1 MNFYVNMQHF
11 LKQLIKVLSVDNI
24 VLEYRDPLLG
34 IIIIVALIF
43 IISFITYSYGIYKER
58 NARKDYR
65 KLSLRFELG
74 KLKEE
79 DYVHLYKT
87 YNLPFDSILLLASSF
102 LHKGD
107 YNKAISVYLTLL
119 EHVNDRVKK
128 EELLELLGTTYF
140 KGGFLQRSKEIFL
153 RILKFSPHNKNALKY
168 LLLVS
173 EKLKDFKKAK
183 EIASCLEELDINMK
197 IDKIYLDALI
207 ILNDSILSFER
218 RTELLYEIFKEHK
231 IIERIFVS
239 FLIQFNK
246 PFFWEHIKEFDCS
259 KFIDIM
265 WYLNFDDIDFNK
277 VLDNSFLLEVYNAKG
292 HLKNLEHSHD
302 FDLDIL
308 MLINRHEHKINATLD
323 FEFICSSCKHSHPV
337 FDTRCPHCHNILTF
351 NVKHHL
357 TKSFYEPYQSLQ

>member
-1 MNFYVNMQHF
+1 M
-11 LKQLIKVLSVDNI
+11 DNI
-24 VLEYRDPLLG
+24 ILEYRDPLFG
-34 IIIIVALIF
+34 IILLVALIF
-43 IISFITYSYGIYKER
+43 LISFVTYSFSIYKER
-58 NARKDYR
+58 LAREDYR

-153 RILKFSPHNKNALKY
+153 RILKFSPRNKNALNH
-168 LLLVS
+168 LLLVY
-173 EKLKDFKKAK
+173 EKLKDFQKAK
-183 EIASCLEELDINMK
+183 DITACLEELDKDMSV
-197 IDKIYLDALI
+197 DKIYLDSLI
-207 ILNDSILSFER
+207 ILIDSILSYEK
-218 RTELLYEIFKEHK
+218 RTELLYEIFKENK

-246 PFFWEHIKEFDCS
+246 PFFWEHISEFNCS
-259 KFIDIM
+259 KYMDVM
-265 WYLNFDDIDFNK
+265 WYLNFDDINFDK
-277 VLDNSFLLEVYNAKG
+277 VLQNNFLVELYNAKG
-292 HLKNLEHSHD
+292 YLDTLKHSSD
-302 FDLDIL
+302 FDFDIL
-308 MLINRHEHKINATLD
+308 ILINTHEHKIKASLD
-323 FEFICSSCKHSHPV
+323 FEFVCTICKHSYPI
-337 FDTRCPHCHNILTF
+337 FDTRCPHCHNILTLD
-351 NVKHHL
+351 VKHRL
-357 TKSFYEPYQSLQ
+357 TKSFYTSNQSLQ

>member
-1 MNFYVNMQHF
+1 M
-11 LKQLIKVLSVDNI
+11 DNI
-24 VLEYRDPLLG
+24 ALEYRDPLFG
-34 IIIIVALIF
+34 IILIVALIF
-43 IISFITYSYGIYKER
+43 VISFFTYYYSIYKER

-153 RILKFSPHNKNALKY
+153 RILKFSSRNKNALLY
-168 LLLVS
+168 LLLIN

-183 EIASCLEELDINMK
+183 EITFSLEELDKDMTRV
-197 IDKIYLDALI
+197 KIYLDSLI
-207 ILNDSILSFER
+207 ILNDSVLSYEK
-218 RTELLYEIFKEHK
+218 RTELLYEIFKENK
-231 IIERIFVS
+231 IIERIFAC

-246 PFFWEHIKEFDCS
+246 TFFWEHVREFDCS
-259 KFIDIM
+259 KFMDVM
-265 WYLNFDDIDFNK
+265 WYQNINDINLDKVIENDF
-277 VLDNSFLLEVYNAKG
+277 LTELYNAKG
-292 HLKNLEHSHD
+292 YLNTLKHSKD
-302 FDLDIL
+302 FDFDIL
-308 MLINRHEHKINATLD
+308 ILINQHEHNINASLD
-323 FEFICSSCKHSHPV
+323 FEFICSSCKHSHPM
-337 FDTRCPHCHNILTF
+337 FDTRCPHCHNILTL

-357 TKSFYEPYQSLQ
+357 TKALFDSNQSLQ

>member
-1 MNFYVNMQHF
+1 M
-11 LKQLIKVLSVDNI
+11 DNI
-24 VLEYRDPLLG
+24 ILEYRDPLFG
-34 IIIIVALIF
+34 IIILVALIF
-43 IISFITYSYGIYKER
+43 IISFITYSFSIYKER

-65 KLSLRFELG
+65 ELSLRFELG

-140 KGGFLQRSKEIFL
+140 KGGFLQRSKDVFL
-153 RILKFSPHNKNALKY
+153 RILKFSPRNKNALTH
-168 LLLVS
+168 LLLVY
-173 EKLKDFKKAK
+173 EKLKDFQKAK
-183 EIASCLEELDINMK
+183 EITTCLEELDVDMN
-197 IDKIYLDALI
+197 IDKVYLDSLI
-207 ILNDSILSFER
+207 ILNDSILSYER
-218 RTELLYEIFKEHK
+218 RTELLYEIFKENK
-231 IIERIFVS
+231 IIERIFAA

-246 PFFWEHIKEFDCS
+246 PFFWEHIEEFDCS
-259 KFIDIM
+259 KYTDIL
-265 WYLNFDDIDFNK
+265 WYLNSKDIDLGKITKNK
-277 VLDNSFLLEVYNAKG
+277 FLEDLYNAKG
-292 HLKNLEHSHD
+292 YLNNLKHSSD

-308 MLINRHEHKINATLD
+308 ILINQHEHKIKASLD
-323 FEFICSSCKHSHPV
+323 FEFICSSCKHSHPI
-337 FDTRCPHCHNILTF
+337 FDTRCPHCHNILTL

-357 TKSFYEPYQSLQ
+357 SKALFDSNQSLQ

>member
-1 MNFYVNMQHF
+1 M
-11 LKQLIKVLSVDNI
+11 DNI
-24 VLEYRDPLLG
+24 ILEYRDPLFG
-34 IIIIVALIF
+34 IILLVALIF
-43 IISFITYSYGIYKER
+43 LISFVTYSFSIYKER
-58 NARKDYR
+58 LAREDYR

-153 RILKFSPHNKNALKY
+153 RILKFSPRNKNALNH
-168 LLLVS
+168 LLLVY
-173 EKLKDFKKAK
+173 EKLKDFQKAK
-183 EIASCLEELDINMK
+183 DITACLEELDKDMSV
-197 IDKIYLDALI
+197 DKIYLDSLI
-207 ILNDSILSFER
+207 ILNDSILSYEK
-218 RTELLYEIFKEHK
+218 RTELLYEIFKENK

-246 PFFWEHIKEFDCS
+246 PFFWEHISEFNCS
-259 KFIDIM
+259 KYMDVM
-265 WYLNFDDIDFNK
+265 WYLNFDDINFDK
-277 VLDNSFLLEVYNAKG
+277 VLQNNFLVELYNAKG
-292 HLKNLEHSHD
+292 YLDTLKHSSD
-302 FDLDIL
+302 FDFDIL
-308 MLINRHEHKINATLD
+308 ILINTHEHKIKASLD
-323 FEFICSSCKHSHPV
+323 FEFVCTICKHSYPI
-337 FDTRCPHCHNILTF
+337 FDTRCPHCHNILTLD
-351 NVKHHL
+351 VKHRL
-357 TKSFYEPYQSLQ
+357 TKSFYTSNQSLQ

>member
-1 MNFYVNMQHF
+1 M
-11 LKQLIKVLSVDNI
+11 DNI
-24 VLEYRDPLLG
+24 ILEYRDPLFG
-34 IIIIVALIF
+34 IILLVALIF
-43 IISFITYSYGIYKER
+43 LISFVTYSFSIYKER
-58 NARKDYR
+58 LARKDYR

-153 RILKFSPHNKNALKY
+153 RILKFSPKNKNALNH
-168 LLLVS
+168 LLLVY
-173 EKLKDFKKAK
+173 EKLKDFHKAK
-183 EIASCLEELDINMK
+183 EITTCLEELDKDMNV
-197 IDKIYLDALI
+197 DKIYLDSLI
-207 ILNDSILSFER
+207 ILNDSILSYEK
-218 RTELLYEIFKEHK
+218 RTELLYEIFKENK
-231 IIERIFVS
+231 MIERIFAS

-259 KFIDIM
+259 KYIDVV
-265 WYLNFDDIDFNK
+265 WYLNFDDIDFDK
-277 VLDNSFLLEVYNAKG
+277 VLQNEFLVELYNAKG
-292 HLKNLEHSHD
+292 YLNTLKHSND
-302 FDLDIL
+302 FDFDIL
-308 MLINRHEHKINATLD
+308 ILINQHEHKIKASLD
-323 FEFICSSCKHSHPV
+323 FEFICTTCKHSHPI
-337 FDTRCPHCHNILTF
+337 FDTRCPHCHNILTL
-351 NVKHHL
+351 NVKHRL
-357 TKSFYEPYQSLQ
+357 TKSFYTSNQSLQ

>member
-1 MNFYVNMQHF
+1 MILYKPLQNKSNKGFM
-11 LKQLIKVLSVDNI
+11 LDNI
-24 VLEYRDPLLG
+24 VLEYRDPLFG
-34 IIIIVALIF
+34 IILLVALIF
-43 IISFITYSYGIYKER
+43 VISFITYSYGIYKER

-65 KLSLRFELG
+65 ELYSRFELG

-107 YNKAISVYLTLL
+107 YNKAISVYLALL
-119 EHVNDRVKK
+119 EHVKDRVKK
-128 EELLELLGTTYF
+128 EELLEKLGTTYF

-153 RILKFSPHNKNALKY
+153 RIIKFSPHNKNALLY
-168 LLLVS
+168 LLLIQ

-183 EIASCLEELDINMK
+183 EIALCLEELNSNVE
-197 IDKIYLDALI
+197 IDKIYLDSLI
-207 ILNDSILSFER
+207 IINDSVSSFEK
-218 RTELLYEIFKEHK
+218 RTELLYEIFKINK
-231 IIERIFVS
+231 IIERIFAM

-265 WYLNFDDIDFNK
+265 WYLRAEDINLEK
-277 VLDNSFLLEVYNAKG
+277 VMENQFLVELYNAKG
-292 HLKNLEHSHD
+292 YLNNLKHSND

-308 MLINRHEHKINATLD
+308 ILINTHDHKIEASLD
-323 FEFICSSCKHSHPV
+323 FEFICNSCKHSHPV
-337 FDTRCPHCHNILTF
+337 FDIRCPHCHNILTF
-351 NVKHHL
+351 EVKHHL
-357 TKSFYEPYQSLQ
+357 TKSFYQFNQSLQ

>member
-1 MNFYVNMQHF
+1 M
-11 LKQLIKVLSVDNI
+11 DNI
-24 VLEYRDPLLG
+24 ILEYRDPLFG
-34 IIIIVALIF
+34 IILLVALIF
-43 IISFITYSYGIYKER
+43 LISFVTYSFSIYKER
-58 NARKDYR
+58 LAREDYR

-153 RILKFSPHNKNALKY
+153 RILKFSPRNKNALTY
-168 LLLVS
+168 LLLVY
-173 EKLKDFKKAK
+173 EKLKDYNKAK
-183 EIASCLEELDINMK
+183 EITLCLEELEKDVL
-197 IDKIYLDALI
+197 IDKVYLDSLI
-207 ILNDSILSFER
+207 ILNDSIISYEK
-218 RTELLYEIFKEHK
+218 RTELLYEIFKENK
-231 IIERIFVS
+231 IIERIFAS

-246 PFFWEHIKEFDCS
+246 TFFWEHIKEFNCS
-259 KFIDIM
+259 KYIDLM
-265 WYLNFDDIDFNK
+265 WYLNFDDINFDK
-277 VLDNSFLLEVYNAKG
+277 VSQNEFLVELYNAKG
-292 HLKNLEHSHD
+292 YLDTLKHSSD
-302 FDLDIL
+302 FDFDIL
-308 MLINRHEHKINATLD
+308 ILINTHEHKIKASLD
-323 FEFICSSCKHSHPV
+323 FEFVCSSCKHSYPI

-351 NVKHHL
+351 DVKHRL
-357 TKSFYEPYQSLQ
+357 TKSFYSSNQSLQ

>member
-1 MNFYVNMQHF
+1 MSSNGRFY
-11 LKQLIKVLSVDNI
+11 LDNI
-24 VLEYRDPLLG
+24 ALEYRDPLFG
-34 IIIIVALIF
+34 IILIVALVF
-43 IISFITYSYGIYKER
+43 LISLFTYYYSIYKER

-140 KGGFLQRSKEIFL
+140 KGGFLQRSKEVFL
-153 RILKFSPHNKNALKY
+153 RILKFSARNKNALLY
-168 LLLVS
+168 LLLIH

-183 EIASCLEELDINMK
+183 EITYNLEELNKDMSR
-197 IDKIYLDALI
+197 DKVYLDSLI
-207 ILNDSILSFER
+207 ILNDSVLSYER
-218 RTELLYEIFKEHK
+218 RTELLYEIFKENK
-231 IIERIFVS
+231 IIERIFVT

-246 PFFWEHIKEFDCS
+246 AFFWNHIEEFDCS
-259 KFIDIM
+259 KFIDLI
-265 WYLNFDDIDFNK
+265 WYLNFDDINFDQAIKNDFL
-277 VLDNSFLLEVYNAKG
+277 VEVFNAKAY
-292 HLKNLEHSHD
+292 LNTIKHSKD

-308 MLINRHEHKINATLD
+308 IFINQHEHNIKASLN
-323 FEFICSSCKHSHPV
+323 FEFICTSCKHSFPM
-337 FDTRCPHCHNILTF
+337 FDTRCPHCHSILTF
-351 NVKHHL
+351 NVKHTL
-357 TKSFYEPYQSLQ
+357 TKAMFDSHQSLQ

>member
-1 MNFYVNMQHF
+1 M
-11 LKQLIKVLSVDNI
+11 DNI
-24 VLEYRDPLLG
+24 ILEYRDPLFG
-34 IIIIVALIF
+34 IILLVALIF
-43 IISFITYSYGIYKER
+43 LISFVTYSFSIYKER
-58 NARKDYR
+58 LAREDYR

-153 RILKFSPHNKNALKY
+153 RILKFSPRNKNALNH
-168 LLLVS
+168 LLLVY
-173 EKLKDFKKAK
+173 EKLKDFQKAK
-183 EIASCLEELDINMK
+183 DITACLEELDKDMSV
-197 IDKIYLDALI
+197 DKIYLDSLI
-207 ILNDSILSFER
+207 ILNDSILSYEK
-218 RTELLYEIFKEHK
+218 RTELLYEIFKENK

-246 PFFWEHIKEFDCS
+246 PFFWEHISEFNCS
-259 KFIDIM
+259 KYMDVM
-265 WYLNFDDIDFNK
+265 WYLNFDDINFDK
-277 VLDNSFLLEVYNAKG
+277 VLQNNFLVELYNAKG
-292 HLKNLEHSHD
+292 YLDTLKHSSD
-302 FDLDIL
+302 FDFDIL
-308 MLINRHEHKINATLD
+308 ILINTHEHKIKASLD
-323 FEFICSSCKHSHPV
+323 FEFVCTICKHSYPI
-337 FDTRCPHCHNILTF
+337 FGTRCPHCHNILTLD
-351 NVKHHL
+351 VKHRL
-357 TKSFYEPYQSLQ
+357 TKSFYTSNQSLQ